1 MSTIPTEALETTQSA
16 IGIIGGADGPTA
28 IFITGPDW
36 SSAAITA
43 VVILLVIAGI
53 ILLKKLKR

>member
-1 MSTIPTEALETTQSA
+1 MKTAASL
-16 IGIIGGADGPTA
+16 GVIGGADGPTA

-43 VVILLVIAGI
+43 AVVILVIAGI
-53 ILLKKLKR
+53 ILLKKSKR